1 MINDITVQLA
11 NKIYD
16 LTELDRRLKADGP
29 NNQRL
34 QEAREEQIR
43 DIQELVKLKK
53 QALDPN
59 RPPEAL

>member
-1 MINDITVQLA
+1 MINSITIELA
-11 NKIYD
+11 NKIFD
-16 LTELDRRLKADGP
+16 LTELDRRVKANGP

-34 QEAREEQIR
+34 QEAREECIS

-59 RPPEAL
+59 RPSEAL